1 MAEDIQRDP
10 TQVELVRNRG
20 QVLFC
25 WTDDQNNPEIVKYL
39 KNLGVDGGKEAAL
52 ARAVLL
58 RCSPTEV
65 VTVIIINHRHYC
77 HHRRHHH
84 QLHQQQKLSS
94 YAARQMQPFLHHL
107 QLFCQYWQHSFRSK

>member
-39 KNLGVDGGKEAAL
+39 KSLGVDG
-52 ARAVLL
+52 
-58 RCSPTEV
+58 
-65 VTVIIINHRHYC
+65 IIYDRFKN
-77 HHRRHHH
+77 
-84 QLHQQQKLSS
+84 KL
-94 YAARQMQPFLHHL
+94 MHIEIVEFI
-107 QLFCQYWQHSFRSK
+107 

>member
-39 KNLGVDGGKEAAL
+39 KSLGVDG
-52 ARAVLL
+52 
-58 RCSPTEV
+58 
-65 VTVIIINHRHYC
+65 IIYDRFVKNIFII
-77 HHRRHHH
+77 
-84 QLHQQQKLSS
+84 S
-94 YAARQMQPFLHHL
+94 
-107 QLFCQYWQHSFRSK
+107 

>member
-39 KNLGVDGGKEAAL
+39 KSLGVDG
-52 ARAVLL
+52 
-58 RCSPTEV
+58 
-65 VTVIIINHRHYC
+65 IIYDRFKT
-77 HHRRHHH
+77 
-84 QLHQQQKLSS
+84 KL
-94 YAARQMQPFLHHL
+94 MHIEIMEP
-107 QLFCQYWQHSFRSK
+107 LFNRIFMTFE